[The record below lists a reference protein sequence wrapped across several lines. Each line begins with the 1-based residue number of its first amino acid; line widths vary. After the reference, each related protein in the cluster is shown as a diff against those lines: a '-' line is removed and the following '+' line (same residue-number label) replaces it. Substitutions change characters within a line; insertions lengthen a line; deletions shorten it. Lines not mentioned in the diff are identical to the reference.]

1 MLFVQH
7 FTALSCLTAR
17 KDRVRSGAHVVSPYD
32 AVNLLVLV
40 HVNPQ
45 VTEQVP
51 KASRLLQDSY
61 LHQFGGSGKNSKGVK
76 ETLARHP
83 LRSRALEPW
92 FHALSY
98 VVDIAP
104 AQAHAIVSQH
114 ASLGQLMAIYADPSR
129 CSHVLY
135 VSVIQRP
142 CFMSGALKSSQP
154 WMHALGYVLAACLP
168 RRMLL
173 SSCRELPRPAC
184 GHKVDPPM

>member
-7 FTALSCLTAR
+7 FTALTCLTAR
-17 KDRVRSGAHVVSPYD
+17 KDRVRGGAHVVSPCD

-40 HVNPQ
+40 DVNPQ

-51 KASRLLQDSY
+51 KASRPLQDSY

-83 LRSRALEPW
+83 LRSRALKPW

-129 CSHVLY
+129 CSRVLY
-135 VSVIQRP
+135 IVVVIITKP
-142 CFMSGALKSSQP
+142 PPSLNVKSSPKPRALNAHTGLCIGSLPSKAHATVLQQKRLQASLQP
-154 WMHALGYVLAACLP
+154 P
-168 RRMLL
+168 
-173 SSCRELPRPAC
+173 
-184 GHKVDPPM
+184 K

>member
-1 MLFVQH
+1 M
-7 FTALSCLTAR
+7 
-17 KDRVRSGAHVVSPYD
+17 RSEAHVVSPH
-32 AVNLLVLV
+32 NIINGINGTLLLVN
-40 HVNPQ
+40 VNPQ
-45 VTEQVP
+45 NTKQVP
-51 KASRLLQDSY
+51 KLSRPLQDSY

-114 ASLGQLMAIYADPSR
+114 GSLGQLMAIYADPSR

-142 CFMSGALKSSQP
+142 FLSCQELSKAHSPGCTHWLMCWQDTCYCHNAESY
-154 WMHALGYVLAACLP
+154 LGQLVAT
-168 RRMLL
+168 
-173 SSCRELPRPAC
+173 
-184 GHKVDPPM
+184 KVDPPM